1 MYYSSVLTFLMN
13 LAGIPA
19 TMEHSS
25 TSFVTTAPAAM
36 IAPSPIVTP
45 GKIVAFEPI
54 QTLFP
59 IFIGAAIRLA
69 LFFGSSSDLM

>member
-1 MYYSSVLTFLMN
+1 
-13 LAGIPA
+13 
-19 TMEHSS
+19 MEHSS

-45 GKIVAFEPI
+45 GKIVALEPI

-59 IFIGAAIRLA
+59 ILIGAAIRLA
-69 LFFGSSSDLM
+69 LFFGFSSWFNVA